1 MNTDTDPRS
10 PQPKARRAYEVPAV
24 TDFGSA
30 EVLTQ
35 QISNPDYVSS

>member
-1 MNTDTDPRS
+1 MQTDSDPRS
-10 PQPKARRAYEVPAV
+10 HQPKFRRAYEVPSV

-35 QISNPDYVSS
+35 QISAYT